1 MGAVDERM
9 DARAAEDYAKAFNI
23 SLEILNRKGSK
34 RLMDAE
40 IRECLDALNHLNKLS
55 LLPPNFEIFSVYGQ
69 REILNKIT
77 L

>member
-1 MGAVDERM
+1 MGAVDERL
-9 DARAAEDYAKAFNI
+9 DARAEEDYAKAFTV

-34 RLMDAE
+34 RLIDAE
-40 IRECLDALNHLNKLS
+40 IQECLDDLSHLNKLS
-55 LLPPNFEIFSVYGQ
+55 LLPPNFEMFSVYGQ